1 MTGIL
6 IELEVEAAP
15 VVRIVCC
22 NEGEETRIKDWLRAK
37 ADYGDLVTR
46 ALELAQEARTA

>member
-1 MTGIL
+1 MAGIL

-15 VVRIVCC
+15 IVRLVCC
-22 NEGEETRIKDWLRAK
+22 NEGEETRIRDWLRHQPR
-37 ADYGDLVTR
+37 YSDLVTK